1 MRHRDST
8 QIAFHILVMLGSS
21 RALPTYSRG
30 GLYRQ
35 LNICTDSFEKAV
47 QSLEDKGLV
56 KRAENTNG
64 FNMVELTMKGYD
76 YLKGPAQNL
85 ALLFV

>member
-1 MRHRDST
+1 MKHRDST
-8 QIAFHILVMLGSS
+8 QIALHILVMLGSS
-21 RALPTYSRG
+21 RTLPTYSRG

-35 LNICTDSFEKAV
+35 LNICTGAFEKAMH
-47 QSLEDKGLV
+47 SLEDKGLV
-56 KRAENTNG
+56 KKLENTNG
-64 FNMVELTMKGYD
+64 LTMVELTMKGHD